1 MLKNST
7 IGNECFVAT
16 EFKNRWMKFRETL
29 RREDQLVWD
38 EMWKA
43 TEVHKDAIAA
53 GEGNEFEKQFMAMMI
68 EKRKIDDDLEQR
80 ISWMERRVKETGRE
94 NEPEH

>member
-1 MLKNST
+1 MKMGKKSFQVADST
-7 IGNECFVAT
+7 S
-16 EFKNRWMKFRETL
+16 RWTKFRETL
-29 RREDQLVWD
+29 RREDQLDWD

-68 EKRKIDDDLEQR
+68 EKKKIDSEFELKVDDLKKR
-80 ISWMERRVKETGRE
+80 ITAFATK
-94 NEPEH
+94 NQPDL

>member
-1 MLKNST
+1 MKMGKKSFQVADST
-7 IGNECFVAT
+7 S
-16 EFKNRWMKFRETL
+16 RWTKFRETL
-29 RREDQLVWD
+29 RREDQLDWD

-68 EKRKIDDDLEQR
+68 EKRMIDKEFEEKLDDFENRLGELERKIGPD
-80 ISWMERRVKETGRE
+80 S
-94 NEPEH
+94 